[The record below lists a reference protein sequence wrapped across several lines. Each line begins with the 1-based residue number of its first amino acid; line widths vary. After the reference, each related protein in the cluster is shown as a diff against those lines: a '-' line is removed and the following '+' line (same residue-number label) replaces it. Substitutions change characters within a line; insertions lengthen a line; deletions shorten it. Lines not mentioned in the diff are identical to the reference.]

1 MRLAEGVYSIGQ
13 RQGGR
18 VHAFLIDDGHELTLI
33 DTLFDADGHR
43 ILEAIKDLGHKAT
56 DLKHI
61 ILTHGH
67 RSHLGGLAALK
78 KHTGATVHAHEWEAD
93 IIAGQ
98 RKAQPV
104 TPLPKKPLH
113 AYYLQLGLALG
124 LGKHSPCP
132 VDALAEEESAIGP
145 LRVIEAPGHS
155 PGHLGFHWPERRV
168 LFAGDAV
175 ATWPGFSAG
184 WRAFN
189 LNLEQHR
196 ETMRRLA
203 TFEARAVAVGH
214 GDPIVD
220 GGHDRLQR
228 LMESSNVPG
237 IDS

>member
-1 MRLAEGVYSIGQ
+1 MQLAKGVYSIGQ
-13 RQGGR
+13 RQGGH
-18 VHAFLIDDGHELTLI
+18 VHAFLVDDGHELILI

-43 ILEAIKDLGHKAT
+43 ILSAIKELGHTIT

-61 ILTHGH
+61 VLTHGH

-78 KHTGATVHAHEWEAD
+78 KHSGATVHSHAWEAD

-98 RKAQPV
+98 REAQRI
-104 TPLPKKPLH
+104 TPIPKRPLQ
-113 AYYLQLGLALG
+113 AYYIQLGLALG
-124 LGKHSPCP
+124 LGKHVPCP
-132 VDALAEEESAIGP
+132 VDQAVEEESSIGP

-175 ATWPGFSAG
+175 ATWPYFSAG

-196 ETMRRLA
+196 DSMSRLVSFD
-203 TFEARAVAVGH
+203 TKAVAVGH
-214 GDPIVD
+214 GEPVVD
-220 GGHDRLQR
+220 GGHERLQE
-228 LMESSNVPG
+228 LMKGSEIPG

>member
-13 RQGGR
+13 RQGGH
-18 VHAFLIDDGHELTLI
+18 VHAFLVDDGHELTLI

-43 ILEAIKDLGHKAT
+43 ILTAIKDIGHAVT

-61 ILTHGH
+61 VLTHGH

-78 KHTGATVHAHEWEAD
+78 KQSGATVYAHAWEAD

-98 RKAQPV
+98 REAQRI
-104 TPLPKKPLH
+104 TLLPKRPYQ
-113 AYYLQLGLALG
+113 AYYIQLGLALG
-124 LGKHSPCP
+124 LGKHVPCP
-132 VDALAEEESAIGP
+132 IDRTVDEESSIGP

-155 PGHLGFHWPERRV
+155 PGHLAFHWSERSV

-175 ATWPGFSAG
+175 ATWPYFSAG

-189 LNLEQHR
+189 LNLEQHQR
-196 ETMRRLA
+196 SMRRLA
-203 TFEARAVAVGH
+203 RFDAKAVAVGH
-214 GDPIVD
+214 GEPIAD
-220 GGHDRLQR
+220 GAHDRLQQ
-228 LMESSNVPG
+228 LMERADIPG